1 MIQDILEEEDMELD
15 WDFRLSLINDIVK
28 EQITLESS
36 VTTLNRLFLF
46 LKGQCHKGYFTN
58 HLPQA
63 PDNNVRVFSNFF
75 QNSRRYSQL
84 KVHHWYQRYKWQI
97 CRWCC

>member
-36 VTTLNRLFLF
+36 VSTLTRIPTGSLIAISNE
-46 LKGQCHKGYFTN
+46 G
-58 HLPQA
+58 
-63 PDNNVRVFSNFF
+63 RV
-75 QNSRRYSQL
+75 
-84 KVHHWYQRYKWQI
+84 
-97 CRWCC
+97 